1 MGWRNRQPHLL
12 SLQCQPKTAPL
23 GLPGY
28 SAPRTDGQVHSRL
41 YIKESTSSIS
51 FGFFSLY
58 EHTHRRAFSS
68 IASAFPLLS
77 STPLSKASRWLR
89 YAEFSLLIWFF
100 SSSVPSIAHTVALC
114 CFIGPQQKVV
124 LRVPTM
130 TDDKIK
136 QKAIEAVADIY
147 GNILHPPSG

>member
-1 MGWRNRQPHLL
+1 MAQVCRILP
-12 SLQCQPKTAPL
+12 P
-23 GLPGY
+23 GL
-28 SAPRTDGQVHSRL
+28 VLHSVVQ
-41 YIKESTSSIS
+41 
-51 FGFFSLY
+51 F
-58 EHTHRRAFSS
+58 
-68 IASAFPLLS
+68 
-77 STPLSKASRWLR
+77 LR
-89 YAEFSLLIWFF
+89 LLI
-100 SSSVPSIAHTVALC
+100 ALC